1 MGNFVGAFS
10 WGTDNALG
18 HLDLGQFDDRKEI
31 PSACFAAS
39 LIPKSAWEAIGQVD
53 EEFPL
58 YYEDSEW
65 CYRARLFGYSIYAA
79 PQAIVYHAFSGRVPS
94 GDKNV
99 MSAEKLQRVVYGRL
113 RFATKILDRN
123 FLIRFL
129 FNYIIEDITRLII
142 TLLSG
147 KWRMSRAY
155 FRAWSMYRKSLAS
168 LKDERRLV
176 QKRRQVTDVEIFSLQ
191 REIPAPLMRN
201 GLPILTWDIIQYHYF
216 PLLATG
222 QTHEIAGFSD
232 FPTVQSNL
240 EQEPHLRTMWRRS
253 IQILE
258 NEGMSALLHYI
269 GKSIQWRLMQP

>member
-18 HLDLGQFDDRKEI
+18 HLDLGQFDDRREI

-39 LIPKSAWEAIGQVD
+39 LIPKSEWQAIGPID
-53 EEFPL
+53 EGFPL

-65 CYRARLFGYSIYAA
+65 CYRARLLGHSIFAA
-79 PQAIVYHAFSGRVPS
+79 PRAIVYHAFSGRVPS
-94 GDKNV
+94 GEKNDMTV
-99 MSAEKLQRVVYGRL
+99 EKLQRVVYGRL

-129 FNYIIEDITRLII
+129 SNYIIEDITRFII

-155 FRAWSMYRKSLAS
+155 LQAWNMYRKSLSS
-168 LKDERRLV
+168 LKGERRLV
-176 QKRRQVTDVEIFSLQ
+176 QKRRQVTDVNLFNMQ

-201 GLPILTWDIIQYHYF
+201 GLPMLTWDLIQYHYY
-216 PLLATG
+216 PLFASG
-222 QTHEIAGFSD
+222 RTHEIPGFSD
-232 FPTVQSNL
+232 FRTFQSNT
-240 EQEPHLRTMWRRS
+240 EQKSHLRSMWERS
-253 IQILE
+253 LQILQ
-258 NEGMSALLHYI
+258 NEGISALLLHI

>member
-18 HLDLGQFDDRKEI
+18 HLDLGQFDTRREI

-39 LIPKSAWEAIGQVD
+39 LIPKSAWQEIGPID
-53 EEFPL
+53 EGFPL

-65 CYRARLFGYSIYAA
+65 CYRARLFGYSIFAA

-94 GDKNV
+94 GEKND
-99 MSAEKLQRVVYGRL
+99 MTAQKLQRVVYGRL
-113 RFATKILDRN
+113 RFAIKILDRN

-155 FRAWSMYRKSLAS
+155 LQAWSMYQKSFAS

-176 QKRRQVTDVEIFSLQ
+176 QKRRQVTDVDLFNMQ

-201 GLPILTWDIIQYHYF
+201 GLPMLTWDLIQYHYY
-216 PLLATG
+216 PLFASG
-222 QTHEIAGFSD
+222 QAHEIPGFSD
-232 FPTVQSNL
+232 FRTLQSNA
-240 EQEPHLRTMWRRS
+240 EQKSHLRTMWERS

-258 NEGMSALLHYI
+258 NEGISALLLHI